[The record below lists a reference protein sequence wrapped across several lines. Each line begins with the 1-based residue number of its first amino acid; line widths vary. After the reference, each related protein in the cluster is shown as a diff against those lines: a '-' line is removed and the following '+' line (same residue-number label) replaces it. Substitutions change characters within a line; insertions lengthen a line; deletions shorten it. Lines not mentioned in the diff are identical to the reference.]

1 MSSKK
6 KAGQGQDAGGGD
18 GRFFTT
24 TKKGE
29 THELRTELSSPIPE
43 KKTDA
48 LKKVRASPP
57 HPPREEVRARA
68 SLTPRPAPLVV
79 SLFFI
84 YVLASVV
91 FPPRTPILTNDLFVF
106 Y

>member
-6 KAGQGQDAGGGD
+6 KAGQGQDAGGGGD

-57 HPPREEVRARA
+57 TRRERRCAPAPHSPPAPPRSAAR
-68 SLTPRPAPLVV
+68 R
-79 SLFFI
+79 
-84 YVLASVV
+84 
-91 FPPRTPILTNDLFVF
+91 R
-106 Y
+106 

>member
-1 MSSKK
+1 MWDPSEAAMSSKK

-48 LKKVRASPP
+48 LKKA
-57 HPPREEVRARA
+57 RARA
-68 SLTPRPAPLVV
+68 RAKLSL
-79 SLFFI
+79 I
-84 YVLASVV
+84 H
-91 FPPRTPILTNDLFVF
+91 I
-106 Y
+106 